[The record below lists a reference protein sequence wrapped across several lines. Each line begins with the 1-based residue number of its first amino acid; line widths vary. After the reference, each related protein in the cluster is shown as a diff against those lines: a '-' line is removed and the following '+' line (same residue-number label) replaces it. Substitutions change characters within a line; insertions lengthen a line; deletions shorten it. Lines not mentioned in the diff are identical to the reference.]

1 MQSLC
6 PDEVN
11 YAGVK
16 DFLDEFCTGSS
27 DICCL
32 WTTSSNISSIGDT
45 QTPSAVDGGY
55 GSSDVASASGYYA
68 SGVPFQY
75 LASGTP

>member
-1 MQSLC
+1 MQDLC

-11 YAGVK
+11 YAGVR
-16 DFLDEFCTGSS
+16 DFLDEFCTGLS
-27 DICCL
+27 DMDCL
-32 WTTSSNISSIGDT
+32 WATSSNISSIGDT
-45 QTPSAVDGGY
+45 QVPSPVDGGY